1 MFCPQLFA
9 HSPSPLAVPHAHLLP
24 YYLHASWS
32 QHEFWHPPMIISTI
46 ARHPFVKLQ
55 KHDYCTIY
63 VLPRSECLF
72 SPSLVPY
79 GHCFHWYGSSF
90 DDLRC
95 TLHNHELGAKPHA
108 HNRFRHSLR
117 ILPKIRLLFCD
128 FSSIIYFASRIGFFA
143 PIIHLQIRVPLRFH
157 FSFLPFP
164 ALYIIVGERR
174 HCYTNEKTRP
184 SYFVTIPDYL
194 FRCQDYILPSSN
206 LLPCN
211 ILSADLPFSRT
222 SPYDDLPR
230 ISTQRQLTVPT
241 PNDDFAD
248 NHTKQQHQ
256 NQIRKTN
263 V

>member
-32 QHEFWHPPMIISTI
+32 QHEFWQPPMIISTI

-174 HCYTNEKTRP
+174 HCYTNEKNAAKLLRHHSGLSLSMSRLYPSKLQPTSLQHSVRGPPLLQNLALRRP
-184 SYFVTIPDYL
+184 SSHINSAPTH
-194 FRCQDYILPSSN
+194 SSD
-206 LLPCN
+206 
-211 ILSADLPFSRT
+211 A
-222 SPYDDLPR
+222 
-230 ISTQRQLTVPT
+230 Q
-241 PNDDFAD
+241 
-248 NHTKQQHQ
+248 
-256 NQIRKTN
+256 
-263 V
+263 